1 MKPMDK
7 LSRRDFLQKS
17 SIGAVAGA
25 VMIGALASEV
35 QPAAAATRVAMSAA
49 GSGGPAS
56 SDPIVAYVR
65 DGRRGEVAIMV
76 GDREVVR
83 RDPELVRRLRHAA
96 N

>member
-1 MKPMDK
+1 MDK

-17 SIGAVAGA
+17 SIGVVAGA
-25 VMIGALASEV
+25 TMIGALASEV
-35 QPAAAATRVAMSAA
+35 QPAAATTRVARSVA
-49 GSGGPAS
+49 GSDAAAS
-56 SDPIVAYVR
+56 SDPVVAYVR

-83 RDPELVRRLRHAA
+83 RDPELVRRLLHAA

>member
-25 VMIGALASEV
+25 AMIGALASEV
-35 QPAAAATRVAMSAA
+35 QPAAAVTRVAMSAA
-49 GSGGPAS
+49 GSETAVS
-56 SDPIVAYVR
+56 SDPLVAYVR

-83 RDPELVRRLRHAA
+83 RDPELVRRLLHAA